1 MAVQLTFG
9 KKKSLTNSQ
18 RKGLKKTKE
27 FVQNVTSP
35 RRQTRIVSS
44 TVESAKSYPRK
55 SLTAAKNSRVST
67 RMLRVIEKLKMHKDN
82 SANVAKR
89 LIVGT
94 IASGTPFSSLRS
106 SSANLGVSF
115 CTLKRA

>member
-1 MAVQLTFG
+1 
-9 KKKSLTNSQ
+9 
-18 RKGLKKTKE
+18 
-27 FVQNVTSP
+27 
-35 RRQTRIVSS
+35 
-44 TVESAKSYPRK
+44 
-55 SLTAAKNSRVST
+55 
-67 RMLRVIEKLKMHKDN
+67 MLRVIEKLKMQKDN

-115 CTLKRA
+115 HTLKRA